1 MSTSITFRLGAVAA
15 GALLTAMFAT
25 GLPAPSTGWAETTV
39 SEVVGL
45 APNQAQVAQSEGHK
59 TATDSLQLARAKRPA
74 AKQESPE
81 DLQQKKL
88 PKADPPGKQQKRS
101 KADLI
106 NGCNKQPKCRAKMQ
120 AAKSGKAPK
129 NRRPAAREESPEEK
143 AIKQLPKPAQEA
155 PGQQRSQ
162 SDFLR
167 PTQGTSLLGWLNP
180 FGASEAFAQS
190 TVSVHLDPQNSR
202 SGSGT
207 PYSRMYGYGVNM
219 ISPTQFQLNGYY
231 SFSIGSSTYTENQP
245 YVLLLFKA
253 PAEGHYIIDFEG
265 SRSKTKLRHNWFGPI
280 IETWDLTAQ
289 SSYRSNYVTM
299 EYLEQGFH
307 YFYFWPDGNSVL
319 YVYSVDI
326 TSYP

>member
-45 APNQAQVAQSEGHK
+45 APDQAQLAQSEGHK

-88 PKADPPGKQQKRS
+88 PKAYPPGKQQKRS

-167 PTQGTSLLGWLNP
+167 STQGTSLLGWLNP

-190 TVSVHLDPQNSR
+190 TVSVHLDPQNIVFS
-202 SGSGT
+202 T
-207 PYSRMYGYGVNM
+207 PYSKLLGFGVNM
-219 ISPTQFQLNGYY
+219 YSPTYWYLNGYY
-231 SFSIGSSTYTENQP
+231 TLNTTYTENQP
-245 YVLLLFKA
+245 FVYVYFRA
-253 PAEGHYIIDFEG
+253 PAAGYYIIDFEG
-265 SRSKTKLRHNWFGPI
+265 SRSKAKLRHQYSGPI
-280 IETWDLTAQ
+280 METWDLTSQ
-289 SSYRSNYVTM
+289 SCYRCNYATM
-299 EYLEQGFH
+299 EYLEQGTH
-307 YFYFWPDGNSVL
+307 YLYFWPDGNSRL
-319 YVYSVDI
+319 YLYSVDI